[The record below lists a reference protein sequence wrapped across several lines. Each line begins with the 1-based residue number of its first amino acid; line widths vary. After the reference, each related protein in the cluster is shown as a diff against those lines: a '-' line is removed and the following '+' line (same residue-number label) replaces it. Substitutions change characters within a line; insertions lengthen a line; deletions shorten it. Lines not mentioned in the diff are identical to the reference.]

1 MGNGPLPTYPKGT
14 STEVSQGVCFP
25 RYDVIKSPG
34 CFVLAKVFKDG
45 HVAPRWKAWNIPRV
59 KLITNH
65 DLTQHNPENPG
76 DYKHSAVFA
85 SYTRIISLYGAIRF
99 TLSGYSRS
107 VEFSIKD
114 SICKKMS
121 SNCSGDGLASQHVC
135 DRIPTEQRPLP
146 AIVEGPILPPV
157 VRCRQESSFLCEIP
171 QPIGRWTVGHSQVAH
186 CQRPPWLSTT
196 GLVKDENWCGSI
208 A

>member
-1 MGNGPLPTYPKGT
+1 MT
-14 STEVSQGVCFP
+14 Q
-25 RYDVIKSPG
+25 YD
-34 CFVLAKVFKDG
+34 
-45 HVAPRWKAWNIPRV
+45 
-59 KLITNH
+59 
-65 DLTQHNPENPG
+65 PENPG

-107 VEFSIKD
+107 IEFSIKD
-114 SICKKMS
+114 IICKKMS

-135 DRIPTEQRPLP
+135 DRILSKDHFQQLLKARS
-146 AIVEGPILPPV
+146 
-157 VRCRQESSFLCEIP
+157 CRQSSRADKKAHFCVTEIP
-171 QPIGRWTVGHSQVAH
+171 QPVGRWTVGHSQVAH